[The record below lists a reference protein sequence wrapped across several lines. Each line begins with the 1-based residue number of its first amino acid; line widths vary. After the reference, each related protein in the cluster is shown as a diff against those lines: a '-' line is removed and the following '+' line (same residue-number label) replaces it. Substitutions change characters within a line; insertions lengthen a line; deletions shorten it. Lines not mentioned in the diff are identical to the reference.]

1 MFTEIGPPV
10 IEIAPLV
17 LRPLAE
23 KVPPVIKIGS
33 PF

>member
-1 MFTEIGPPV
+1 MFAEKVPPV
-10 IEIAPLV
+10 IEIAPLA

-23 KVPPVIKIGS
+23 KVSRDRNWV